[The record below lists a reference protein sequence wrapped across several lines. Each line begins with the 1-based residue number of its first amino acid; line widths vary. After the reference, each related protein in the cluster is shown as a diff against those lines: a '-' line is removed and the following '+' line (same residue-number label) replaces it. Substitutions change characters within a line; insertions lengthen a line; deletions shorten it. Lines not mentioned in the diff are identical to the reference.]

1 MIRSAGKLSV
11 RLPPWIKLAGMDCRR
26 AAVDSPLSW
35 TSRGLDSCTS
45 LRVWQVCFAC
55 LNTSK
60 KTLMFVVVQTVV
72 HSPLGTNNVRSLL
85 TVRVGVNQ
93 ELTVAFKFLSSLI
106 GFGGL
111 KRIVHLLFRTSAMQM
126 YSSPCVSDRTPNPSC
141 CTYSRA
147 RSLGKPKS
155 KGSPHRAY
163 TCRGLFTEGLLA
175 PK

>member
-1 MIRSAGKLSV
+1 VVNTRRLLGSDKTCGQALGSA
-11 RLPPWIKLAGMDCRR
+11 WIKLAGMNCRR
-26 AAVDSPLSW
+26 AVVDSPLSW
-35 TSRGLDSCTS
+35 ITSRGLDSCTS
-45 LRVWQVCFAC
+45 LRVWQGCFC
-55 LNTSK
+55 LLEYFSK
-60 KTLMFVVVQTVV
+60 KTLISIVGQTVV
-72 HSPLGTNNVRSLL
+72 QSPLGRDNVRSLL

-93 ELTVAFKFLSSLI
+93 EPTVAFTFLSSLV

-111 KRIVHLLFRTSAMQM
+111 KPIVHLLFRTSAMQM

-163 TCRGLFTEGLLA
+163 T
-175 PK
+175 